1 MRTRAGN
8 FYIGLSAMKNPVMS
22 IQSIKSLA
30 SSVPATAMDAKAS
43 QLSKPFVRNAMA
55 GKTSNV
61 APASAKDA
69 NSMALWRHEVFKACE
84 EQGLARGEEKYFL
97 VDGKFMVLRHTETG
111 DTYTFQTQQ
120 QKHDNRFSGLQ
131 LKKNLEMR
139 YNTEVAGYDC
149 SNKEATQQFM
159 NLAHALGVPPGGV
172 ENDIGF
178 SLLTSR

>member
-1 MRTRAGN
+1 
-8 FYIGLSAMKNPVMS
+8 MS
-22 IQSIKSLA
+22 VPSIKPLRSN
-30 SSVPATAMDAKAS
+30 PFPKQTDAKAS
-43 QLSKPFVRNAMA
+43 TASVPFVRNAMS
-55 GKTSNV
+55 GKTSKV
-61 APASAKDA
+61 APASAKDS

-111 DTYTFQTQQ
+111 DAYTFQTQQ

-139 YNTEVAGYDC
+139 YNMEVAGYDC

-159 NLAHALGVPPGGV
+159 NLAQALGVPPGGV